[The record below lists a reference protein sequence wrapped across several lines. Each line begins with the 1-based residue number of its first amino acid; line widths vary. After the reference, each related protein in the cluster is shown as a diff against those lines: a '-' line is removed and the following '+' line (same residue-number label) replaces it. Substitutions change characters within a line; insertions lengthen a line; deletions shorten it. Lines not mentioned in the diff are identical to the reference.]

1 MVMGNMDITAAIMVM
16 GKNMDMD
23 MDMDMKKKIIKKS
36 FLCRKGKYNQRIL
49 VGANQLELIF

>member
-16 GKNMDMD
+16 GKNMD